1 MDVDGFRPV
10 TAGSSYILTGC
21 GWFLVVADGF
31 GGLQMVSGGWF
42 SVVAD
47 GFGIA
52 VFGPNAG
59 KYGMKKLQIRTLFT
73 Q

>member
-1 MDVDGFRPV
+1 M
-10 TAGSSYILTGC
+10 
-21 GWFLVVADGF
+21 VADGF
-31 GGLQMVSGGWF
+31 EGLQMVSGGWF

-47 GFGIA
+47 DFGIV

-59 KYGMKKLQIRTLFT
+59 KYGLKKLQIRTLFT

>member
-1 MDVDGFRPV
+1 M
-10 TAGSSYILTGC
+10 
-21 GWFLVVADGF
+21 VADGF